1 MKFDDCPCVAELQG
15 SSFEGSSFEG
25 SSPEG
30 ITDAP
35 NFGGS
40 LWSNRAAIG

>member
-1 MKFDDCPCVAELQG
+1 MKFDDCPCVAELQ
-15 SSFEGSSFEG
+15 GSSFEG